1 LRGGELYYPRPRG
14 VSADDSGDQL
24 NDQIDDCIHG
34 ASLSLPRGG
43 PCPPPL
49 GHFRCAGAPRR
60 RSALC
65 ITALERPWSVRAQR
79 IGSGV

>member
-1 LRGGELYYPRPRG
+1 MTMACDCVAEVAEIVVLECCSRG

-65 ITALERPWSVRAQR
+65 ITALERP
-79 IGSGV
+79 